1 MSSPYI
7 AIIFIGFPGIG
18 KTAVGKKVATFIP
31 NMVHIEQ
38 DQFYS
43 HGKSDT
49 QAYLHAIKEAIQ
61 SHHVVLGK
69 NHHNQTNLNQV
80 TDLLTRYY
88 VRYLIFNFVPEN
100 ITQLP
105 KEEQSI
111 FITHLLERIEHRTDL
126 SSPLCITSEKSR
138 SRAKQIIVHGFLTKY
153 EEPHMDYIQ
162 LDYLLPIDDHVM
174 TIIRCIREKYTDVY
188 INDTY

>member
-18 KTAVGKKVATFIP
+18 KTAVGKKLTTFIP

-43 HGKSDT
+43 HGKTDT
-49 QAYLHAIKEAIQ
+49 QAYLHAIKKTIQ

-69 NHHNQTNLNQV
+69 NHHNQKNVQEVINV
-80 TDLLTRYY
+80 LTRYH

-111 FITHLLERIEHRTDL
+111 FITHLLDRIEQRSDS

-153 EEPHMDYIQ
+153 EEPDIDYIQ

-174 TIIRCIREKYTDVY
+174 TIIQCIRENYDDVY
-188 INDTY
+188 INEK

>member
-43 HGKSDT
+43 HRKSDT
-49 QAYLHAIKEAIQ
+49 QAYLHAIKKAIQ

-69 NHHNQTNLNQV
+69 NHHNQKNVQEV
-80 TDLLTRYY
+80 IDVLTRYQ
-88 VRYLIFNFVPEN
+88 VRYLVFNFVPEH

-105 KEEQSI
+105 KEDQSV
-111 FITHLLERIEHRTDL
+111 FITHLLDRIEQRSDA
-126 SSPLCITSEKSR
+126 SSPLCITSEQSR
-138 SRAKQIIVHGFLTKY
+138 SRAKQIIVHGFLNKY
-153 EEPHMDYIQ
+153 EEPTMDYIQ

-174 TIIRCIREKYTDVY
+174 TIIQCIRKTYADVY
-188 INDTY
+188 INDT